1 MKKLLSVLAVLGMF
15 VVTTNLWAEEE
26 PVNPEPQEIVVNQE
40 IQEVQ
45 EIQEAPAE
53 PVVEEVSVEPAPEEI
68 PGDEPTLEEVL
79 DDIAYADLP
88 VEQNIQEATVNPENE
103 TVSASGDKVLVAYFS
118 ATGNTKSVAE
128 KLANT
133 IDADLFEITPITPYS
148 AEDLDWQNENS
159 RVSYELKDEDFF
171 PAIASRKEDMDQ
183 YKTVFVGFPIW
194 NGREPSII
202 KMFMFSYNLSGKK
215 VIPFA
220 TSGSSD
226 IGNIY
231 EDLSR
236 FSPNATIVPGKR
248 FPVDVSDEELK
259 TWANE
264 QMQ

>member
-133 IDADLFEITPITPYS
+133 IDADLFEIT
-148 AEDLDWQNENS
+148 
-159 RVSYELKDEDFF
+159 R
-171 PAIASRKEDMDQ
+171 
-183 YKTVFVGFPIW
+183 
-194 NGREPSII
+194 
-202 KMFMFSYNLSGKK
+202 
-215 VIPFA
+215 
-220 TSGSSD
+220 
-226 IGNIY
+226 
-231 EDLSR
+231 
-236 FSPNATIVPGKR
+236 
-248 FPVDVSDEELK
+248 
-259 TWANE
+259 
-264 QMQ
+264 

>member
-26 PVNPEPQEIVVNQE
+26 PVNPET
-40 IQEVQ
+40 QEVVVQ
-45 EIQEAPAE
+45 EVQEAPAE
-53 PVVEEVSVEPAPEEI
+53 PVPA
-68 PGDEPTLEEVL
+68 
-79 DDIAYADLP
+79 
-88 VEQNIQEATVNPENE
+88 EQNVQEATVNPENE
-103 TVSASGDKVLVAYFS
+103 TVSAPGDKVLVAYFS
-118 ATGNTKSVAE
+118 ATGNTRSVAE

-133 IDADLFEITPITPYS
+133 IGADLFEIAPITPYS

-171 PAIASRKEDMDQ
+171 PAIASRKEDIDQ

-202 KMFMFSYNLSGKK
+202 RMFMFSYNLAGKK

-231 EDLSR
+231 ENLLR
-236 FSPNATIVPGKR
+236 FSPDATIVPGKR
-248 FPVDVSDEELK
+248 FPVEVSDEELR